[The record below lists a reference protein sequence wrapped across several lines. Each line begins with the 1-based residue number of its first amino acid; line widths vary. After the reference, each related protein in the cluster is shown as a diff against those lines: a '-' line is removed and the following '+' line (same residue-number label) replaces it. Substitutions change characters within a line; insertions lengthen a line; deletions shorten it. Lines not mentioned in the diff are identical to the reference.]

1 MGVLKKHGHVARFC
15 FAISATVF
23 CLAAFIY
30 VNDMDLVEIANN
42 EWESNRTLV
51 EFVWDADGNWSYRMD
66 IEYKI
71 RIPNDNEELE
81 PIKKLAPDEVVK
93 VVGVIQAM
101 DGNMEEQVKELEEKA
116 TLVMKQIQQGHLPW

>member
-1 MGVLKKHGHVARFC
+1 
-15 FAISATVF
+15 
-23 CLAAFIY
+23 
-30 VNDMDLVEIANN
+30 
-42 EWESNRTLV
+42 
-51 EFVWDADGNWSYRMD
+51 MD

>member
-1 MGVLKKHGHVARFC
+1 
-15 FAISATVF
+15 
-23 CLAAFIY
+23 
-30 VNDMDLVEIANN
+30 
-42 EWESNRTLV
+42 
-51 EFVWDADGNWSYRMD
+51 MD

-93 VVGVIQAM
+93 EVGVIQAM

>member
-1 MGVLKKHGHVARFC
+1 MGNHLRYRTKN
-15 FAISATVF
+15 ATEGVG
-23 CLAAFIY
+23 
-30 VNDMDLVEIANN
+30 LVWCDA
-42 EWESNRTLV
+42 SNRTLV

-93 VVGVIQAM
+93 EVGVIQAM